1 MGLWKCPACDKH
13 HMGKSH
19 ASTCRS
25 RPRPPAPAPFRPPHG
40 APRRPTSSPDPDS
53 CSCLSAED
61 IAQHRILWKAVPP
74 SALFDWTTACRPRF
88 AALLDAHSSSDNPRI
103 GAAFDSILQAPAV
116 FLVRNGG
123 SGARFK
129 LFIAS
134 NPGFKLV
141 LLAESHPPAP
151 LSM

>member
-1 MGLWKCPACDKH
+1 M
-13 HMGKSH
+13 
-19 ASTCRS
+19 
-25 RPRPPAPAPFRPPHG
+25 
-40 APRRPTSSPDPDS
+40 
-53 CSCLSAED
+53 
-61 IAQHRILWKAVPP
+61 PP

-103 GAAFDSILQAPAV
+103 GAAFDSMLQAPAV